1 VDYLLAI
8 CFSVLAQTQTTTSSA
23 AEAATGEV
31 AEDAAPGFFSEMQ
44 YMLPAMLAI
53 MVLYFLLMV
62 RPQQQEQS
70 KVSEK
75 LANLKKNDRVVT
87 AGGILGTVVTS
98 RAESEYTTIK
108 IDESSNTKM
117 QIRTTSIVRVLTDE
131 DQKSGTASGKK

>member
-1 VDYLLAI
+1 MDYLLAI

>member
-1 VDYLLAI
+1 MDYLLAI
-8 CFSVLAQTQTTTSSA
+8 CFSVLAQQQSTTFSATGAA
-23 AEAATGEV
+23 AEAVKEP
-31 AEDAAPGFFSEMQ
+31 APSFFSEMQ

-87 AGGILGTVVTS
+87 AGGILGSVVSS

-108 IDESSNTKM
+108 IDEASNTKM

>member
-1 VDYLLAI
+1 MDYLFAI

-23 AEAATGEV
+23 AEAAAGTANEP
-31 AEDAAPGFFSEMQ
+31 AAPGFFSEMQ

>member
-1 VDYLLAI
+1 MDYLLYI
-8 CFSVLAQTQTTTSSA
+8 CYSILAQTQTTTSSA
-23 AEAATGEV
+23 AGTAADAGGKEAT
-31 AEDAAPGFFSEMQ
+31 PGFFSEMQ

-62 RPQQQEQS
+62 RPQQKEQS

-87 AGGILGTVVTS
+87 AGGILGTVVKSTE
-98 RAESEYTTIK
+98 ESEYTTIK
-108 IDESSNTKM
+108 IDEASNTKM

>member
-1 VDYLLAI
+1 MDYFLAI
-8 CFSVLAQTQTTTSSA
+8 CFSVLAQTQTTTSA
-23 AEAATGEV
+23 ASEAGVDVNKE
-31 AEDAAPGFFSEMQ
+31 AAPGFFSEMQ

-53 MVLYFLLMV
+53 MALYFLLMV

-87 AGGILGTVVTS
+87 AGGILGTVVSS

>member
-1 VDYLLAI
+1 
-8 CFSVLAQTQTTTSSA
+8 
-23 AEAATGEV
+23 
-31 AEDAAPGFFSEMQ
+31 
-44 YMLPAMLAI
+44 MLPAMLAI

-87 AGGILGTVVTS
+87 AGGILGTVVSS

-108 IDESSNTKM
+108 IDEASNTKM

-131 DQKSGTASGKK
+131 DQKSGTASSKK

>member
-1 VDYLLAI
+1 MDYLLYI
-8 CFSVLAQTQTTTSSA
+8 CYSILAQTQTTTSSA
-23 AEAATGEV
+23 AGAAAEAGGE
-31 AEDAAPGFFSEMQ
+31 EAAPGFFSEMQ

-98 RAESEYTTIK
+98 RSESEYTTIK
-108 IDESSNTKM
+108 IDKASNTKM

-131 DQKSGTASGKK
+131 DLKSGTASGKK

>member
-1 VDYLLAI
+1 MDYLLAI

-31 AEDAAPGFFSEMQ
+31 AVDAAPGFFSEMQ

-87 AGGILGTVVTS
+87 AGGILGTVVSS
-98 RAESEYTTIK
+98 REESDYTTIK

>member
-1 VDYLLAI
+1 MDYLLYI
-8 CFSVLAQTQTTTSSA
+8 CYSILAQTQTTTSSA
-23 AEAATGEV
+23 AEAAPDAAGKE
-31 AEDAAPGFFSEMQ
+31 AAPGFFSEMQ

-98 RAESEYTTIK
+98 RSESEYTTIK
-108 IDESSNTKM
+108 IDEASNTKM

-131 DQKSGTASGKK
+131 DLKSGTASGKK

>member
-1 VDYLLAI
+1 MDYLLAI
-8 CFSVLAQTQTTTSSA
+8 CFSVIAQTQTTTSSA
-23 AEAATGEV
+23 AGNTGE
-31 AEDAAPGFFSEMQ
+31 AGNEATPGFFSEMQ

-87 AGGILGTVVTS
+87 AGGILGTVVSS
-98 RAESEYTTIK
+98 RSESEYTTIK

-131 DQKSGTASGKK
+131 DQKSGSASGKK

>member
-1 VDYLLAI
+1 MDYLLFI
-8 CFSVLAQTQTTTSSA
+8 CYSILAQTQTTTSSA
-23 AEAATGEV
+23 AGAASDVGGNE
-31 AEDAAPGFFSEMQ
+31 AAPGFFSEMQ

-62 RPQQQEQS
+62 RPQQAEQT

-87 AGGILGTVVTS
+87 AGGILGTVVKSTE
-98 RAESEYTTIK
+98 ESEYTTIK
-108 IDESSNTKM
+108 IDEASNTKM

-131 DQKSGTASGKK
+131 DLKSGTASGKK

>member
-1 VDYLLAI
+1 MDYLLSF
-8 CFSVLAQTQTTTSSA
+8 CYLFLAQTQATTA
-23 AEAATGEV
+23 AGGQAVPGAVKEPAK
-31 AEDAAPGFFSEMQ
+31 GFFSEMQ

-62 RPQQQEQS
+62 RPQQKEQS

-75 LANLKKNDRVVT
+75 LSSLKKNDRVVT
-87 AGGILGTVVTS
+87 AGGILGTVVSS

-131 DQKSGTASGKK
+131 DQKSGAASGKK

>member
-1 VDYLLAI
+1 MDYIFAI
-8 CFSVLAQTQTTTSSA
+8 CLSVLAQTQTTTSSA
-23 AEAATGEV
+23 AGAAGEAAKE
-31 AEDAAPGFFSEMQ
+31 AAPSFFSEMQ

-87 AGGILGTVVTS
+87 AGGILGTVVSS

-108 IDESSNTKM
+108 IDEASNTKM

>member
-1 VDYLLAI
+1 MDYIFAI
-8 CFSVLAQTQTTTSSA
+8 CLSVLAQTQTTTSSA
-23 AEAATGEV
+23 ASDATGETTK
-31 AEDAAPGFFSEMQ
+31 EAAPSFFSEMQ

-75 LANLKKNDRVVT
+75 LANLKKNDHVVT
-87 AGGILGTVVTS
+87 AGGILGTVVSS

-108 IDESSNTKM
+108 IDEASNTKM

>member
-1 VDYLLAI
+1 MDYLISFCYLM
-8 CFSVLAQTQTTTSSA
+8 LAQTQTTTSPA
-23 AEAATGEV
+23 AGAAGDV
-31 AEDAAPGFFSEMQ
+31 AKEPQPGFFSEMQ

-87 AGGILGTVVTS
+87 AGGILGTVVKST
-98 RAESEYTTIK
+98 ADSEYTTLK
-108 IDESSNTKM
+108 IDETSNTKM

-131 DQKSGTASGKK
+131 DQKSGTASNKK

>member
-1 VDYLLAI
+1 MDYLFAI
-8 CFSVLAQTQTTTSSA
+8 CLSVLAQTQTTTSSA
-23 AEAATGEV
+23 AGAAGETAKEAA
-31 AEDAAPGFFSEMQ
+31 PSFFSEMQ

-87 AGGILGTVVTS
+87 AGGILGTVVSS

-108 IDESSNTKM
+108 IDEASNTKM

-131 DQKSGTASGKK
+131 DQKSGTASSKK

>member
-1 VDYLLAI
+1 VDYFISI
-8 CFSVLAQTQTTTSSA
+8 CYLILAQTQTTTSSA
-23 AEAATGEV
+23 AGAANAVVE
-31 AEDAAPGFFSEMQ
+31 EPKPGFFSEMQ

-75 LANLKKNDRVVT
+75 LASLKKNDRVVT
-87 AGGILGTVVTS
+87 AGGILGTVVKS
-98 RAESEYTTIK
+98 AADSEYTTIK
-108 IDESSNTKM
+108 IDEASNTKM

-131 DQKSGTASGKK
+131 DQKSGSGANKK

>member
-1 VDYLLAI
+1 MDYLLAI

-23 AEAATGEV
+23 ATGAAGD
-31 AEDAAPGFFSEMQ
+31 AEKEAAPGFFSEMQ

-87 AGGILGTVVTS
+87 AGGILGTVVSS

>member
-1 VDYLLAI
+1 MDYLLTFCYLI
-8 CFSVLAQTQTTTSSA
+8 LAQTQTTTSSA
-23 AEAATGEV
+23 TGAGGGAVKEAQ
-31 AEDAAPGFFSEMQ
+31 PGFFSEMQ

-87 AGGILGTVVTS
+87 AGGILGTVVKS
-98 RAESEYTTIK
+98 SAESEYTTIK
-108 IDESSNTKM
+108 IDETSNTKM
-117 QIRTTSIVRVLTDE
+117 QIRTSSIVRVLTDE
-131 DQKSGTASGKK
+131 DQKPGNASNKK

>member
-1 VDYLLAI
+1 MDFIFAI
-8 CFSVLAQTQTTTSSA
+8 CLSVLAQTQTTTSSA
-23 AEAATGEV
+23 AGTTGEAAKE
-31 AEDAAPGFFSEMQ
+31 AAPGFFSDMQ

-87 AGGILGTVVTS
+87 AGGILGTVVSS
-98 RAESEYTTIK
+98 RAESDYTTIK
-108 IDESSNTKM
+108 IDEASNTKM

>member
-1 VDYLLAI
+1 VDYLLAM

-23 AEAATGEV
+23 AGATGEV
-31 AEDAAPGFFSEMQ
+31 AKEAAPGFFSDMQ

-87 AGGILGTVVTS
+87 AGGILATVVSS

>member
-1 VDYLLAI
+1 MDFIFAI
-8 CFSVLAQTQTTTSSA
+8 CLSVLAQTQTTTSSA
-23 AEAATGEV
+23 AGSTGET
-31 AEDAAPGFFSEMQ
+31 AKEAAPGFFSEMQ

-87 AGGILGTVVTS
+87 AGGILGTVVSS

-108 IDESSNTKM
+108 IDEASNTKM